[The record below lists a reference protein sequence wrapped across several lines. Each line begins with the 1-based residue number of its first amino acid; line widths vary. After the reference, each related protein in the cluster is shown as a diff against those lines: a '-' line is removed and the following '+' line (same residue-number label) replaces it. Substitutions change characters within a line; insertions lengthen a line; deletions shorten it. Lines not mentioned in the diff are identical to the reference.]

1 MTARIC
7 LLSPAPVWVNPR
19 LVKEADALHEA
30 GYDVVAG
37 YRADGPTDRDDA
49 ILDGKPWRWHR
60 IDLARDRQPAAW
72 TRVALRQRAA
82 EWIVRAGVRSA
93 RAERAAYCRG
103 DGVLARWAAAQDAA
117 LYIAHT
123 QPVLAVVA
131 KAAASRGVPF
141 AFDCE
146 DLLAEE
152 AADGGR
158 AAWRRPMISHIER
171 RYLPRAAYVSA
182 TSVPMA
188 EYLAGRY
195 GLRSTRV
202 WHNCSPAADAAALR
216 GPADRP
222 APAGPVELA
231 WISATIGPGR
241 GLEDIFAAVPKL
253 GGRVALHLYGAVA
266 SGQSEWL
273 DTQLA
278 PVRER
283 SAVVLHPL
291 QPADGLL
298 TALAHHQIGLS
309 LDGGET
315 LNRSLTVSNKFFLY
329 LQAGLACVATDTPG
343 HRSVFPPAAGFGGL
357 YRPGD
362 VRSLAAILETLANPA
377 ALAAAQRAAWI
388 AGRTTYV
395 WEHEKPHFLDTVAG
409 ALAGTLSVRR
419 RMTPAGSAGA
429 HS

>member
-1 MTARIC
+1 
-7 LLSPAPVWVNPR
+7 
-19 LVKEADALHEA
+19 
-30 GYDVVAG
+30 
-37 YRADGPTDRDDA
+37 
-49 ILDGKPWRWHR
+49 
-60 IDLARDRQPAAW
+60 
-72 TRVALRQRAA
+72 
-82 EWIVRAGVRSA
+82 
-93 RAERAAYCRG
+93 
-103 DGVLARWAAAQDAA
+103 
-117 LYIAHT
+117 
-123 QPVLAVVA
+123 
-131 KAAASRGVPF
+131 VPF

-171 RYLPRAAYVSA
+171 RCLPRAAYVSA

-195 GLRSTRV
+195 GLRTTRV
-202 WHNCSPAADAAALR
+202 WHNCFPAADAATLR

-222 APAGPVELA
+222 APAGPVEAA
-231 WISATIGPGR
+231 WISATVGPGR

-253 GGRVALHLYGAVA
+253 GGQVALHLYGAVA
-266 SGQSEWL
+266 PGQSEWL
-273 DTQLA
+273 DKQLA

-291 QPADGLL
+291 QPADAML

-343 HRSVFPPAAGFGGL
+343 HRSVFPPGAGFGGM
-357 YRPGD
+357 YQPGD
-362 VRSLAAILETLANPA
+362 VRSLAALLERLANPA

-395 WEHEKPHFLDTVAG
+395 WEHEKPLFLDTVAG
-409 ALAGTLSVRR
+409 ALAGTLSARR
-419 RMTPAGSAGA
+419 RMTPAGSAAAG
-429 HS
+429 S

>member
-1 MTARIC
+1 
-7 LLSPAPVWVNPR
+7 

-49 ILDGKPWRWHR
+49 ILKGKPWRWHR
-60 IDLARDRQPAAW
+60 IDMARGRQPFAWMRAA
-72 TRVALRQRAA
+72 ARQRVA
-82 EWIVRAGVRSA
+82 EWIVRGGVRSA
-93 RAERAAYCRG
+93 LVERAAYCRG
-103 DGVLARWAAAQDAA
+103 DGVLTRWASAQNAA

-123 QPVLAVVA
+123 QPVLAV
-131 KAAASRGVPF
+131 AAAAAIMRGAPF

-146 DLLAEE
+146 DLLGED

-158 AAWRRPMISHIER
+158 APWRQPMIAHLER
-171 RYLPRAAYVSA
+171 RHLPRAAFVSA

-195 GLRSTRV
+195 GLRTTRV
-202 WHNCSPAADAAALR
+202 WHNCFPAADAAMLR

-222 APAGPVELA
+222 APTGPVELA
-231 WISATIGPGR
+231 WISATVGPGR
-241 GLEDIFAAVPKL
+241 GLEDIFAVLPKL
-253 GGRVALHLYGAVA
+253 GRRVALHLYGAIA

-273 DTQLA
+273 EQQLA

-283 SAVVLHPL
+283 SSVVMHPL
-291 QPADGLL
+291 QPADAMLA
-298 TALAHHQIGLS
+298 ALARHQIGLS
-309 LDGGET
+309 LDGDAT

-329 LQAGLACVATDTPG
+329 LQAGLACIATDTPG
-343 HRSVFPPAAGFGGL
+343 HRSVIAPGAGYGGM

-362 VRSLAAILETLANPA
+362 VRSLALLLETLTQPL

-388 AGRTTYV
+388 AGRTRYV
-395 WEHEKPHFLDTVAG
+395 WEHEKPLFLDTVAG
-409 ALAGTLSVRR
+409 ALAGTLPATR
-419 RMTPAGSAGA
+419 RMTPAGSGFAR
-429 HS
+429 S